1 MNAMYKKIIP
11 CLDMKDGK
19 VVKGIKFENVKDIG
33 DPPKLARSYED
44 QGADEVAFLDISAT
58 VEGRQTM
65 LKAVSATSK
74 VLTVPFVVGGGIRS
88 KADMK
93 EVLDAGADKVSINS
107 AAVFNPNIVS
117 ECRDAFG
124 KERLIIAVDAKKNGN
139 RWEVYTHGGMRSA
152 NIDAVEW
159 SKKVEDL
166 GAGEI
171 LLTSIDADG
180 VKDGYDIALT
190 EAVADAVKIP
200 VTASGGCGS
209 MEHIYQV
216 LSQTNAAAALAA
228 SVFHYNEFTVSQV
241 KQYLRDRGVE
251 VR

>member
-1 MNAMYKKIIP
+1 
-11 CLDMKDGK
+11 MKDGK
-19 VVKGIKFENVKDIG
+19 VVKGIRFENVKDIG
-33 DPPKLARSYED
+33 DPPVLARSYED

-65 LKAVSATSK
+65 LRAVSATSK

-93 EVLDAGADKVSINS
+93 EVIDAGAGKVSINS
-107 AAVFNPNIVS
+107 AAVFDPNIVS
-117 ECRDAFG
+117 ECSDAFG
-124 KERLIIAVDAKKNGN
+124 SERLVIAIDAKKNGN

-152 NIDAVEW
+152 GIDAVEW
-159 SKKVEDL
+159 AEKVEDL

-180 VKDGYDIALT
+180 IKDGYDIEMT
-190 EAVADAVKIP
+190 GAVADAVDIP

-228 SVFHYNEFTVSQV
+228 SVFHYNEFTVRQV
-241 KQYLRDRGVE
+241 KEYLRDRGVS